1 MKNNFNFNWINML
14 FRQSNIKKGEGL
26 LSKLIRSNSGISSK
40 NFFLVAVTIIGCIL
54 LIVPGVT
61 LIIEVVF
68 THTIATDLTG
78 MAAYI
83 GAVASLFATA
93 GITKAWSEKFE
104 RRSNS
109 NQNTLKSGEAE
120 EESFKE

>member
-1 MKNNFNFNWINML
+1 MLRKIIDML
-14 FRQSNIKKGEGL
+14 FKQRNIQKGESFL
-26 LSKLIRSNSGISSK
+26 EKLIKSNSGISSK
-40 NFFLVAVTIIGCIL
+40 NFFLVTVTIIGCLL

-61 LIIEVVF
+61 MIIEVVF
-68 THTIATDLTG
+68 THTIATDLSG

-104 RRSNS
+104 RRDYDSNRKTPK
-109 NQNTLKSGEAE
+109 NKENE
-120 EESFKE
+120 ETCNE

>member
-1 MKNNFNFNWINML
+1 MNNNFNWFIRMI
-14 FRQSNIKKGEGL
+14 FRQSNVKKGEGL

-40 NFFLVAVTIIGCIL
+40 NFFLVAVTLIGCIL
-54 LIVPGVT
+54 LLVPGVT
-61 LIIEVVF
+61 LIIEVIF

-83 GAVASLFATA
+83 GAVATLFASA

-104 RRSNS
+104 RRNEQNHENRFKNS
-109 NQNTLKSGEAE
+109 EPE
-120 EESFKE
+120 EDEC